1 MPQNEIANLTFDI
14 MDFIEDDPEALKAF
28 ESILDE
34 AVEEWLEANGYED
47 WDVDDWD
54 DIDTTIT
61 ISGLR
66 LSPEPDD
73 DDIDEDEEV

>member
-34 AVEEWLEANGYED
+34 AVEEWLEASGYED

>member
-1 MPQNEIANLTFDI
+1 MPEQVVNISFDL
-14 MDFIEDDPEALKAF
+14 MDFIEDNPDALQAF
-28 ESILDE
+28 EDILDE

-47 WDVDDWD
+47 WDTEDWE

-66 LSPEPDD
+66 LVPEPD
-73 DDIDEDEEV
+73 EEE